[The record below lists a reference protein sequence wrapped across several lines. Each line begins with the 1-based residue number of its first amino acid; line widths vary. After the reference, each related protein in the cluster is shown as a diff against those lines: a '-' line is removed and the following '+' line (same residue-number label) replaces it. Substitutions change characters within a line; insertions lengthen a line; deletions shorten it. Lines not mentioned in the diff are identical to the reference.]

1 MWVLVDI
8 TTFFLLRKL
17 SNKITNQSILVLI
30 YIQGEIEMPYNMYYG
45 GQKILAV
52 TFLTFK

>member
-1 MWVLVDI
+1 MKVILFFTPSLIKQLKKRDFHNVL
-8 TTFFLLRKL
+8 
-17 SNKITNQSILVLI
+17 
-30 YIQGEIEMPYNMYYG
+30 YYG